1 MKRLLPLLLV
11 SSLHAGFVPDF
22 KLKPDLCNV
31 LMAYDAKLS
40 EGLNP
45 LGAGTHGKLYVDGW
59 RNPDQQARWEITN
72 TQAADYAVQVL
83 IAGPPNLRIEVSA
96 AGKTLQGQ
104 IPADGKGWQR
114 ILLPG
119 VVNVPGGP
127 SVVTL
132 RLLAADGTSPF
143 GAQVHAVE
151 MIRPAVRTD
160 MQKRAAAM
168 RADTAWFQKA
178 RYGIMVTWTNQ
189 SMPRHG
195 EPKPYAQAVA
205 DFDVPGFADQMER
218 TGAGLVVM
226 ATSHAYQ
233 YFPAPLESLDKVLA
247 GRTSRRDLVAE
258 LADALGKRGIRLML
272 YHHLGAGSDTEWLD
286 ACGFWETDTTRFFNN
301 WRAVISEAG
310 GRYKDKLAGWW
321 FDDGTSNYYYRS
333 APWESLARAA
343 RTGNPARLVGFN
355 PWVLNSATPFQDY
368 FTGEDC
374 LEPAGQHGLLVRGGN
389 GHYPSGTHAGL
400 QASACLTFDGDWVHG
415 AKNAP
420 AGPPR
425 MNAEQLARMLDEF
438 AAYRNV
444 PVFNLQIYQ
453 EGRVAEESVAVFE
466 QARRIK
472 PPAR

>member
-96 AGKTLQGQ
+96 AGNTLKGQ

-114 ILLPG
+114 ILLPDLVMIPEG
-119 VVNVPGGP
+119 A
-127 SVVTL
+127 SAVTL
-132 RLLAADGTSPF
+132 RLLAADGTPAF

-151 MIRPAVRTD
+151 MVRPTVRPTVRTD
-160 MQKRAAAM
+160 MQKRAAEM

-205 DFDVPGFADQMER
+205 DFDVSGFADQMEC

-233 YFPAPLESLDKVLA
+233 YFPAPLESLDKILA
-247 GRTSRRDLVAE
+247 GRTGRRDLE
-258 LADALGKRGIRLML
+258 NDFSDGSYSFLIRMFRNCAFIGGPGCICNAMTPRAAA
-272 YHHLGAGSDTEWLD
+272 GA
-286 ACGFWETDTTRFFNN
+286 TR
-301 WRAVISEAG
+301 WSVISHIGLPFRESMIFG
-310 GRYKDKLAGWW
+310 
-321 FDDGTSNYYYRS
+321 
-333 APWESLARAA
+333 PWQ
-343 RTGNPARLVGFN
+343 TM
-355 PWVLNSATPFQDY
+355 W
-368 FTGEDC
+368 
-374 LEPAGQHGLLVRGGN
+374 
-389 GHYPSGTHAGL
+389 
-400 QASACLTFDGDWVHG
+400 
-415 AKNAP
+415 
-420 AGPPR
+420 
-425 MNAEQLARMLDEF
+425 
-438 AAYRNV
+438 
-444 PVFNLQIYQ
+444 
-453 EGRVAEESVAVFE
+453 
-466 QARRIK
+466 
-472 PPAR
+472 